1 MQINAMATAEITST
15 LTSKI
20 KPKRRLPLGRMV
32 LYIVLILS
40 ALVMAMPLLFGV
52 AASIASLE
60 DYIQTPWFPIPYT
73 PTFENYRLILGGAT
87 VGDNTPVTLWVR
99 NTLIRAA
106 WYIVIPAIVAVMGG
120 YALAKLRFKG
130 RDLAFIYLLSSLVL
144 PPIVYLVPTFVMMA
158 RWPLAGGNDI
168 YGQGG
173 QGLINQWPA
182 LLITGLVNVFYVFM
196 FRQTFSTIP
205 GDFEEAARVDGA
217 GTLRCLWDVYLPM
230 LKPTLVVLVIFQFV
244 GIWNDYIW
252 PTFVVTGNK
261 NLWVLA
267 QGFQYLALAG
277 SYLKG
282 SPGAVTDYPFLFA
295 MATFAILPL
304 LIMYFAL
311 QRYFVEGVQGFAIK
325 G

>member
-1 MQINAMATAEITST
+1 MST
-15 LTSKI
+15 LTTSAI
-20 KPKRRLPLGRMV
+20 KPQSKRRIRLGRV
-32 LYIVLILS
+32 LLYGLLILS
-40 ALVMAMPLLFGV
+40 ALLMALPLLFGV
-52 AASIASLE
+52 AASIASIE
-60 DYIQTPWFPIPYT
+60 DYIKTPWFPIPYT
-73 PTFENYRLILGGAT
+73 PTFENYRLILGGST
-87 VGDNTPVTLWVR
+87 TGDITPVTVWVR

-106 WYIVIPAIVAVMGG
+106 WYIIVPAIVALLGG

-130 RDLAFIYLLSSLVL
+130 RDAMFIYLLSSLVL

-158 RWPLAGGNDI
+158 RWPLAGGNDL

-182 LLITGLVNVFYVFM
+182 LLITGLVNVFYIFM
-196 FRQTFSTIP
+196 FRQTFITIP
-205 GDFEEAARVDGA
+205 NDFEEAARVDGA
-217 GTLRCLWDVYLPM
+217 DTLRCLWDVYLPM

-244 GIWNDYIW
+244 AIWNDYIW

-267 QGFQYLALAG
+267 QGFQYLGLAG
-277 SYLKG
+277 SQIKG
-282 SPGAVTDYPFLFA
+282 YPGSITDYPFLFA

-304 LIMYFAL
+304 LIMYFLL
-311 QRYFVEGVQGFAIK
+311 QRFFVEGVQGFAIK

>member
-1 MQINAMATAEITST
+1 MTTATTGET
-15 LTSKI
+15 KI
-20 KPKRRLPLGRMV
+20 KPKRRTRLQPSRAL
-32 LYIVLILS
+32 LYAVLILS
-40 ALVMAMPLLFGV
+40 ALIMALPLLFGA
-52 AASIASLE
+52 AASISTVE
-60 DYIQTPWFPIPYT
+60 DYIKTPWFPIPYT
-73 PTFENYRLILGGAT
+73 PTLVNYQLILGGST
-87 VGDNTPVTLWVR
+87 VGDITPVTLWVR

-106 WYIVIPAIVAVMGG
+106 WYIIIPAIVAVMGG

-130 RDLAFIYLLSSLVL
+130 RDAAFIYLLSSLVL

-158 RWPLAGGNDI
+158 RWPLVGGNDLS
-168 YGQGG
+168 GQGG
-173 QGLINQWPA
+173 QGFINQWPS
-182 LLITGLVNVFYVFM
+182 LLITGLVNVFYIFM

-205 GDFEEAARVDGA
+205 IDFEEAARVDGA

-267 QGFQYLALAG
+267 QGFQYLSSAG
-277 SYLKG
+277 SRMKG
-282 SPGAVTDYPFLFA
+282 YPASITDYPFLFA

-304 LIMYFAL
+304 LIIYFFL
-311 QRYFVEGVQGFAIK
+311 QRFFVEGVQGFAIK